1 MNTKNV
7 KGAGILIYFDN
18 TNNFDKKLKKEI
30 LYLCLIDKRKG
41 QYDFPKGCID
51 FNEEIL
57 RCAIRETAEETGLM
71 INKNYVLDSNN
82 FNVFADGLAM
92 FSAKYID
99 LMSSFEDFSL
109 NKSKKIK
116 IEKNPETLL
125 KEHDGFVWLSYDQVC
140 QNLIPY
146 LQTTLDFYNTRIK
159 SKISDES
166 Q

>member
-1 MNTKNV
+1 
-7 KGAGILIYFDN
+7 
-18 TNNFDKKLKKEI
+18 
-30 LYLCLIDKRKG
+30 
-41 QYDFPKGCID
+41 
-51 FNEEIL
+51 
-57 RCAIRETAEETGLM
+57 M